1 MTAGARRPMVAASGL
16 PRTARFNPF
25 RSECVTR
32 LAFRN
37 PAFDR
42 AGVLARWEASGRRG
56 AIVGSHGHGKTTLL
70 DECLADLTAAGEIVL
85 REKLSCG
92 QRRIPRSFLEK
103 VRMESSRHAVVVLD
117 GAEQLPWWRWRRFV
131 RSLRQS
137 QGCLITSH
145 RDGQLPCLAFCDTSV
160 ELLLDL
166 VTELQGPLSA
176 EQKADLDQLF
186 HTMQGDIRLCLRELY
201 ERYSDGRWG

>member
-1 MTAGARRPMVAASGL
+1 MVAANGS

-37 PAFDR
+37 PAFDK
-42 AGVLARWEASGRRG
+42 AEVLARWEAAGRRG
-56 AIVGSHGHGKTTLL
+56 ALVGPHGHGKTTLL
-70 DECLADLTAAGEIVL
+70 DECLADLTAAGETVL
-85 REKLSCG
+85 REKLSLG
-92 QRRIPRSFLEK
+92 QRRIPGPFLEK
-103 VRMESSRHAVVVLD
+103 VRIESSRNAIVVLD
-117 GAEQLPWWRWRRFV
+117 GAEQLPWWRWRWFL
-131 RSLRQS
+131 RSLQKS

-145 RDGQLPCLAFCDTSV
+145 RDGQLPTLAFCDTSV
-160 ELLLDL
+160 DLLVDL
-166 VTELQGPLSA
+166 VTELQGPVSS
-176 EQKADLDQLF
+176 EQQAGLEQLF